1 MRIHFTE
8 ELWRE
13 GNMYVSYAPELDM
26 AACGETSEQAHRN
39 LLEVVEIS
47 FRDMRQRG
55 TLAEYLR
62 EAGYPSGVGAADDI
76 RLDKEL
82 VGFEP
87 MAIAL

>member
-13 GNMYVSYAPELDM
+13 GTMFVSYAPELDM
-26 AACGETSEQAHRN
+26 AACGETAEQARRN

-47 FRDMRQRG
+47 FQDMRQRG

-62 EAGYPSGVGAADDI
+62 EAGYPSDVGVADDI

-82 VGFEP
+82 VGFEAV
-87 MAIAL
+87 AIAL